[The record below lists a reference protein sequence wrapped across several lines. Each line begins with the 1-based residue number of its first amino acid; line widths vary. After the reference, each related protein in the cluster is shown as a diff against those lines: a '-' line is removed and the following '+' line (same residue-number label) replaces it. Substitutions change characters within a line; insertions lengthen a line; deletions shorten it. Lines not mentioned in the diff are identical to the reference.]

1 LIIGDLPPAVAAAF
15 RPRNKDR
22 TAGRHSASRLSFCRV
37 SRAAALDRDPADL
50 GSDRIV
56 AKSVSAVYQEQRSCL
71 PITLP
76 ENRA

>member
-15 RPRNKDR
+15 RPHNKDR
-22 TAGRHSASRLSFCRV
+22 TAGTAFRFPASFCRV

-50 GSDRIV
+50 GGDRIV
-56 AKSVSAVYQEQRSCL
+56 AKSVSAVYQEQQSCV